1 MRLNWKSWMGTLLAA
16 LPAAAMAAS
25 CTTQAELQPQDRNA
39 LIAVGTRLMT
49 GVVQQDYSTLQGQIL
64 PAVATDWDGM
74 RNEVEQGAVLVKGG
88 QPQLQEIY
96 VLDASTQ
103 TATVDTQFFC
113 SNASGTLTVTVNMR
127 ALPPGK
133 YALLLATTTG
143 APLAGQIGL
152 VVVWDATG
160 ATPAWKIGGI
170 SVRQGAIDNHDGV
183 WYWTKA
189 RSQAATGQPWS
200 AWYSYELA
208 RYLLLPVDFL
218 SSPNLEK
225 LLHEQ
230 AQIQGPPGPFPMNL
244 QDGARTWK
252 IDGIRID
259 TTLRQADLGITF
271 ESMGIADPAAAR
283 TEAVAVL
290 SAVLKA
296 HPELK
301 QNFHG
306 LWAYAS
312 RDGKITPVIE
322 LPMAQIP

>member
-1 MRLNWKSWMGTLLAA
+1 MRLSWKSWIGMLLAA
-16 LPAAAMAAS
+16 APAAAMAAS
-25 CTTQAELQPQDRNA
+25 CTTQAELKPEERNA
-39 LIAVGTRLMT
+39 LIAVGTRLT
-49 GVVQQDYSTLQGQIL
+49 TAIAQQDYAMLQAQLL
-64 PAVATDWDGM
+64 PAVAPDWEGM
-74 RNEVEQGAVLVKGG
+74 RNEVEQGAAMVKGG
-88 QPQLQEIY
+88 QPQLQEVY
-96 VLDASTQ
+96 LLDAATQ
-103 TATVDTQFFC
+103 TATADTQFFC
-113 SNASGTLTVTVNMR
+113 SNASGTLTVTINMR
-127 ALPPGK
+127 ALPPGR
-133 YALLLATTTG
+133 YALLLASTAGT
-143 APLAGQIGL
+143 PQAGQIGL
-152 VVVWDATG
+152 VVVWDSTG

-170 SVRQGAIDNHDGV
+170 SVRQGAIDGHDGV

-225 LLHEQ
+225 LQHEQ
-230 AQIQGPPGPFPMNL
+230 AQIQGPPGPFPLNL
-244 QDGARTWK
+244 QEGTRTWK
-252 IDGIRID
+252 IEGIRID

-271 ESMGIADPAAAR
+271 ESMGVADPAAAR
-283 TEAVAVL
+283 TEAIAVL

-312 RDGKITPVIE
+312 HDGKVTPVIE
-322 LPMAQIP
+322 LPMTQIP

>member
-1 MRLNWKSWMGTLLAA
+1 MRLSRTSWIGTLLAA

-49 GVVQQDYSTLQGQIL
+49 GIVQQDYSTLQGQVL
-64 PAVATDWDGM
+64 PAVAPDWDGM
-74 RNEVEQGAVLVKGG
+74 RNEVEQGAALVKGG

-103 TATVDTQFFC
+103 TATIDTQFFC
-113 SNASGTLTVTVNMR
+113 SNASGTLTVTVNMH

-133 YALLLATTTG
+133 YALLLATTAG

-152 VVVWDATG
+152 VVVWDPTG

-170 SVRQGAIDNHDGV
+170 SVRQGAIDGHDGV

-189 RSQAATGQPWS
+189 RAQAATGQPWS

-218 SSPNLEK
+218 SSPNREK

-230 AQIQGPPGPFPMNL
+230 AQIQGPPGPYPMNL
-244 QDGARTWK
+244 QDAARTWK

-301 QNFHG
+301 GNFHG

-312 RDGKITPVIE
+312 RDGKVTPVIE

>member
-1 MRLNWKSWMGTLLAA
+1 MRLSWKSWIGMLLAA
-16 LPAAAMAAS
+16 APAAAMAAS
-25 CTTQAELQPQDRNA
+25 CTTQAELKPEERNA
-39 LIAVGTRLMT
+39 LIAVGTRLT
-49 GVVQQDYSTLQGQIL
+49 TAIAQQDYAMLQAQLL
-64 PAVATDWDGM
+64 PAVAPDWEGM
-74 RNEVEQGAVLVKGG
+74 RNEVEQGAAMVKGG
-88 QPQLQEIY
+88 QPQLQEVY
-96 VLDASTQ
+96 LLDAATQ
-103 TATVDTQFFC
+103 TATADTQFFC
-113 SNASGTLTVTVNMR
+113 SNASGTLTVTINMR
-127 ALPPGK
+127 ALPPGR
-133 YALLLATTTG
+133 YALLLASTAGT
-143 APLAGQIGL
+143 PQAGQIGL
-152 VVVWDATG
+152 VVVWDSTG

-170 SVRQGAIDNHDGV
+170 SVRQGAIDGHDGV

-225 LLHEQ
+225 LQHEQ
-230 AQIQGPPGPFPMNL
+230 AQIQGPPGPFPLNL
-244 QDGARTWK
+244 QEGTRTWK
-252 IDGIRID
+252 IEGIRID

-312 RDGKITPVIE
+312 RDGKVTPVIE